1 MKKNVLLIAVVILAA
16 LLFMFRLK
24 GFPAHI
30 GVSVIGLVVLI
41 AYTVATKKSWKLP
54 ALEILYRICYAVALI
69 SGIVLMNVHGIIGVM
84 VLKPIG
90 RCIISADDFLT
101 IANIFDKKRK
111 VW

>member
-16 LLFMFRLK
+16 LLFMFRLT
-24 GFPAHI
+24 GFPVHI

-69 SGIVLMNVHGIIGVM
+69 SGIVLMNVHGIIGVSIAH
-84 VLKPIG
+84 K
-90 RCIISADDFLT
+90 ISAALFAVLFVVT
-101 IANIFDKKRK
+101 EIHKAIKK
-111 VW
+111 